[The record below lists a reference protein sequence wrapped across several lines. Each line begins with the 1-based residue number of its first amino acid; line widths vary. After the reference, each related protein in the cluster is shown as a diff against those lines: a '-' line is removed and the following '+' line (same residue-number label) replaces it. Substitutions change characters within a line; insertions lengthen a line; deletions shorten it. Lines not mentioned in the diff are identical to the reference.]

1 MRSKDVCGECGAETT
16 VVRGTY
22 PFKEVGLNVVLVGV
36 EISRCPKCSNEE
48 PIIPQMNDLMRTIA
62 LAVVGKRSRLLG
74 AEVKFLR
81 KYLRMTGEE
90 FSRILHVDKTTLS
103 KWENNEDKVG
113 AQSDLLVRTVALAL
127 GDGLAAKAEQYVRDF
142 ERIQK
147 SRKPVK
153 VNVNPATNE
162 YQYA

>member
-1 MRSKDVCGECGAETT
+1 VRTKDVCSECGAETT

-36 EISRCPKCSNEE
+36 EISKCPKCNNQE

-62 LAVVGKRSRLLG
+62 FAVVGKKSRLLG

-81 KYLRMTGEE
+81 KYLHMTGEE

-113 AQSDLLVRTVALAL
+113 AQSDLLVRSVALAL
-127 GDGLAAKAEQYVRDF
+127 GDGLADKANQYVRDF